1 MSFPNPDSHTFLRHG
16 GICESPII
24 SNFIFPDIIAL
35 KSTSHPL
42 PTLHFAIQHEATRV
56 ALHEGSCSNDA
67 ISDHLCGYCDDLYEA
82 QDYGGIWKT
91 LTQFSKAAKD
101 LEQTKESIWR
111 NFVEDRG
118 WPDSVYLTGT
128 VHYGEAQQFRGSPVK
143 GRQPPSQGRPP
154 DKVPLTITLNPIS
167 RTKGNRFF
175 NRFGSDRFLHLTL
188 PPLSRQPGQPDAV
201 LQRRLAR
208 VTDWLADEEIVLMNR
223 TWRFFYIRERSK
235 KKSDSCKTMQAVFFA
250 TKGVGLGEN
259 LDDQELSKLGFG
271 ASDKKIRREMGVEEL
286 LQWHMPLNG
295 NLSMTVP
302 KFWSRIGLGWY
313 SSTLFTDLD

>member
-1 MSFPNPDSHTFLRHG
+1 M
-16 GICESPII
+16 
-24 SNFIFPDIIAL
+24 

-67 ISDHLCGYCDDLYEA
+67 ICDHLRGYCDDLYEA
-82 QDYGGIWKT
+82 QDYRDIWKT
-91 LTQFSKAAKD
+91 LTQFSKAANG

-111 NFVEDRG
+111 SFNEERG

-128 VHYGEAQQFRGSPVK
+128 VHYGETQQVRGSPVK
-143 GRQPPSQGRPP
+143 GPSQGRPSE
-154 DKVPLTITLNPIS
+154 KVPLTITLNPMS

-175 NRFGSDRFLHLTL
+175 NRFGSDRFLHLGL
-188 PPLSRQPGQPDAV
+188 PPLSRQLGQSDAV

-208 VTDWLADEEIVLMNR
+208 ITDWLADEEIVLMNR
-223 TWRFFYIRERSK
+223 TWRFFYIREKPK
-235 KKSDSCKTMQAVFFA
+235 KKSDLCKMMQAVFFA

-259 LDDQELSKLGFG
+259 LDDQELDELGFG

-295 NLSMTVP
+295 NLNMTVP

-313 SSTLFTDLD
+313 SSTLFTSLN